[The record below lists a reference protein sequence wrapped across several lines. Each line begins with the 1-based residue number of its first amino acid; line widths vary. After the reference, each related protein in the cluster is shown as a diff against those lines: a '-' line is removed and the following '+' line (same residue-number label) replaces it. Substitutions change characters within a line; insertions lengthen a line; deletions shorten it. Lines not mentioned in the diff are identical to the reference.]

1 MQLSNKRVVIV
12 GGTSGIGRAIV
23 KAIVSQGG
31 SAIVTSRSQDKV
43 KQLQAGIEQ
52 SVEGYIV
59 DVTDETSIAIAFQSI
74 GKFDHLITLPGEP
87 MWYASFQDADYTHV
101 RQAFEVKVWGQ
112 YLCVKYAAPQIQ
124 AGGSISLM
132 GGLVIP
138 KRDVTTL
145 AMINGALDALCMT
158 LAVDLAPLRVNI
170 VRPGMVKSDLW
181 NSFSEAERE
190 ALYKTVAESLLVQRV
205 GTVEEVAEAYLY
217 LINSS
222 FTTGIGLTLDGG
234 VT

>member
-1 MQLSNKRVVIV
+1 MRLSNKRVVVV

-23 KAIVSQGG
+23 KAAMAQGG

-43 KQLQAGIEQ
+43 NQLQTEMGQPIG
-52 SVEGYIV
+52 GYLV
-59 DVTDETSIAIAFQSI
+59 DVTDEASISLAFQSI
-74 GKFDHLITLPGEP
+74 GKFDHLVTLPGEP
-87 MWYASFQDADYTHV
+87 MWYASFQGSDYPRV
-101 RQAFEVKVWGQ
+101 RQAFEIKVWGQ
-112 YLCVKYAAPQIQ
+112 YLRVKYAAPHIQ
-124 AGGSISLM
+124 PGGSITLM

-138 KRDVTTL
+138 KKDVTTL

-181 NSFSEAERE
+181 NSFSAVERE
-190 ALYKTVAESLLVQRV
+190 ELYTTVANSLLVQRV
-205 GTVEEVAEAYLY
+205 GTVEEVADAYLY
-217 LINSS
+217 LINNG
-222 FTTGIGLTLDGG
+222 FTTGTGITLDGG